1 MNTLTNPVRIAG
13 DGTGGFR
20 GVTIVTVSEDTVGAG
35 LGVLSE
41 RFGR

>member
-1 MNTLTNPVRIAG
+1 MNTLTNPVRIM
-13 DGTGGFR
+13 DGTV
-20 GVTIVTVSEDTVGAG
+20 GVCGKIGAAGSEDTVGAG